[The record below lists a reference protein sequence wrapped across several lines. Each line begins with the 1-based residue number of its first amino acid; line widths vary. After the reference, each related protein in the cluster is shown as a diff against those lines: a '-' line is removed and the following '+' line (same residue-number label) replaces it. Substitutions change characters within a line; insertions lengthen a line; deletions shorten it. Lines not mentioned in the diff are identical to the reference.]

1 MNFFDIVVEN
11 AVKANPVQTDDYVG
25 SDGLIYCGN
34 CHTPKQSWGPVPL
47 SDKKHLV
54 PVICACREAEYKR
67 LDELKMRQENE
78 KKRSLCFVDYEMA
91 EWCFANDDGNSDNHA
106 MQVARNYVNN
116 FEKMKNDGVGLFIYG
131 DVGVGKSFMAACI
144 ANALI
149 DKGVTVQMT
158 DFTTIIDGLWNN
170 EDRNAYRKKL
180 NDVALLVIDDLG
192 RENDSKH
199 NKGIVT
205 SVLDTRCRSKRPLI
219 LTSNFSLEYLLNV
232 EDTAL
237 RRIYSRIFKQ
247 CIPIEFKGNDRRQI
261 QMAQNIQK
269 YHDILGL

>member
-1 MNFFDIVVEN
+1 
-11 AVKANPVQTDDYVG
+11 
-25 SDGLIYCGN
+25 
-34 CHTPKQSWGPVPL
+34 
-47 SDKKHLV
+47 
-54 PVICACREAEYKR
+54 
-67 LDELKMRQENE
+67 
-78 KKRSLCFVDYEMA
+78 
-91 EWCFANDDGNSDNHA
+91 
-106 MQVARNYVNN
+106 
-116 FEKMKNDGVGLFIYG
+116 
-131 DVGVGKSFMAACI
+131 VGKSFMAACI

-149 DKGVTVQMT
+149 DRGVTVQMT